1 MAAKDNK
8 TESAKKNARTAA
20 AAKSAAKES
29 TKKAAAVK
37 KDDKADKKETSAKAV
52 NSEKPAVK
60 KAAAVK
66 ATEKKAPEKKAE
78 KKAPEKKAAD
88 KKASDKKTAEKK
100 AEEGIA
106 EAGAGT
112 GKPAADKKTAD
123 KKDAAK
129 KTAAVKSGEKAEG
142 SGKKAAAAKQTSK
155 KSDKKAKSGDD
166 EFFPEADG
174 EPEDHDEEM
183 NDAEGAAQREIMFE
197 EKLKSLINGAK
208 KAGFMEYQEVIDTF
222 TELNLDEEQF
232 DRIWDALDKNRIV
245 LRMEQMD
252 DDDIPDEELAMEEN
266 AGLDLDM
273 ESLEAGVTDG
283 ANIEDPVRMYLKE
296 IGRVPLLSAEEE
308 IELAK
313 RMELGMEA
321 ADKNKDLKQK
331 LERLKAADK
340 DPKKSKASKN
350 NSENAHKIEELEKK
364 IAENDEKID
373 SGKAAGQEL
382 SQANLRLVVSIA
394 KRYVGRGMLFLDL
407 IQEGNLGL
415 IKAVEKF
422 DYRKGYKFS
431 TYATWWI
438 RQAITRAIA
447 DQART
452 IRIPVHMVETINK
465 IIRINRQLLQE
476 LGREPSPSEIAERM
490 DMPEDRVREILK
502 ISQEPVSLETPIGE
516 EEDSHLGDFIQDD
529 NVPVPADAAAF
540 TLLREQLNEI
550 LDTLTERERKV
561 LTLRFGLI
569 DGRARTLEE
578 VGKEFSVT
586 RERIRQIEAKALR
599 KLRHPSRSKRIKDF
613 LD

>member
-1 MAAKDNK
+1 MAAKKTTEKKVEK
-8 TESAKKNARTAA
+8 TEM
-20 AAKSAAKES
+20 KEE
-29 TKKAAAVK
+29 
-37 KDDKADKKETSAKAV
+37 KKE
-52 NSEKPAVK
+52 EKKTTVK
-60 KAAAVK
+60 K
-66 ATEKKAPEKKAE
+66 ATEKKSDAKEKVVKKAKAEAPEAE
-78 KKAPEKKAAD
+78 KTAKDTE
-88 KKASDKKTAEKK
+88 KKTAKKPAEAKKRADEKDTQAQ
-100 AEEGIA
+100 AEEN
-106 EAGAGT
+106 EALIQAQIDERL
-112 GKPAADKKTAD
+112 KNLLNK
-123 KKDAAK
+123 
-129 KTAAVKSGEKAEG
+129 
-142 SGKKAAAAKQTSK
+142 SK
-155 KSDKKAKSGDD
+155 K
-166 EFFPEADG
+166 
-174 EPEDHDEEM
+174 
-183 NDAEGAAQREIMFE
+183 
-197 EKLKSLINGAK
+197 NGYV
-208 KAGFMEYQEVIDTF
+208 EYKQVIDAF
-222 TELNLDEEQF
+222 SEFNLDAQQF

-245 LRMEQMD
+245 LRVEEMD
-252 DDDIPDEELAMEEN
+252 EDDIPEDELALEEEEEI
-266 AGLDLDM
+266 ALDM
-273 ESLEAGVTDG
+273 ESLEEGVIDS
-283 ANIEDPVRMYLKE
+283 NVNMEDPVRMYLKE

-313 RMELGMEA
+313 KMEA
-321 ADKNKDLKQK
+321 GFEAAQKNEEFAEKRAVLQKQV
-331 LERLKAADK
+331 D
-340 DPKKSKASKN
+340 DGKKVQEAKK
-350 NSENAHKIEELEKK
+350 KIEELDKK
-364 IAENDEKID
+364 IAENQRKID
-373 SGKAAGQEL
+373 IGKRAGQDL

-516 EEDSHLGDFIQDD
+516 EEDSHLGDFIPDD
-529 NVPVPADAAAF
+529 NMPVPADAAAF
-540 TLLREQLNEI
+540 TMLREQLDEI
-550 LDTLTERERKV
+550 LDTLTDRERKV

-578 VGKEFSVT
+578 VGKEFNVT

-599 KLRHPSRSKRIKDF
+599 KLRHPTRSKRIKDY
-613 LD
+613 LE